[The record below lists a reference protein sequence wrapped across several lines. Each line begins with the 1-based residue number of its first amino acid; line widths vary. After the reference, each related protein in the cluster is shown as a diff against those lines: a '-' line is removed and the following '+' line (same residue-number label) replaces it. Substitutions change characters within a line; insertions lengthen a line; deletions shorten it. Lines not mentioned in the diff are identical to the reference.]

1 MKRFVVACP
10 RNSRTGGPEALH
22 QLVDALSGAQV
33 EAVLWDPYPDGGPI
47 EENHYFA
54 QYKVEWTQTAP
65 TAGDVLVVPEVMGEL
80 IPRFYR
86 NCQCVFWWL
95 SVDNFF
101 KSDKYPLETLIQ
113 LFPQVIHVAQS
124 RYAQDFLQSQGIE
137 EVLMLTDYIN
147 QEFIIKYQEHSSLSI
162 KPNRDFDVAVN
173 TAKGFDRASKV
184 MMACRD
190 LTFVLLEHM
199 SREEVISSLSRSRIY
214 LDLGEHPGTDRIPRE
229 AALLGCVIVT
239 NRRGSAGNQI
249 DLAIDGDL
257 FKHSDEEFGF
267 EVSVQQ
273 ALMKI
278 LSSLENAK
286 SKQENYVAWITEA
299 NYRFED
305 EIMALV
311 SKIQDS
317 NYLISDFEKNIANA
331 IDLAY
336 RDRDRI
342 FVERNELVV
351 ERDQL
356 TADRDRIFVERN
368 ELVVERDQL
377 TADRDRIFV
386 ERNELVVERDRLTVD
401 RDQLTAD
408 RDRLTSELSAIK
420 SSIMWKLAYPL
431 QVIRQ
436 FVKKTIGTTR

>member
-22 QLVDALSGAQV
+22 QLAAGLSSAQVDAY
-33 EAVLWDPYPDGGPI
+33 LWDPYYDGSPI
-47 EENHYFA
+47 EGNRYFG
-54 QYKVEWTQTAP
+54 QYKVQWTDTAP
-65 TAGDVLVVPEVMGEL
+65 TAEDVLVVPEVMGEL
-80 IPRFYR
+80 IPRFYGE
-86 NCQCVFWWL
+86 CQCVFWWL
-95 SVDNFF
+95 SIDNFF
-101 KSDKYPLETLIQ
+101 KSNKYPIETLIQ
-113 LFPQVIHVAQS
+113 IFPQVIHVAQS
-124 RYAQDFLQSQGIE
+124 RYAQDFLRSQGIE

-147 QEFIIKYQEHSSLSI
+147 QEFIAKHQEHSSLSI
-162 KPNRDFDVAVN
+162 KPKRDFDVAVN

-184 MMACRD
+184 MTACRD
-190 LTFVLLEHM
+190 LTFVLLENM

-229 AALLGCVIVT
+229 AALLGCVVVT

-249 DLAIDGDL
+249 DIAIDGDL

-286 SKQENYVAWITEA
+286 SKQENYVAWIIEA
-299 NYRFED
+299 NARFEK
-305 EIMALV
+305 EAMTLV

-317 NYLISDFEKNIANA
+317 NYLISDFEKDIANA

-336 RDRDRI
+336 RDRVRLSI
-342 FVERNELVV
+342 EHNVLSV

-356 TADRDRIFVERN
+356 TADRDRIFQERN

-377 TADRDRIFV
+377 IADRDRIFHEHNVLSV
-386 ERNELVVERDRLTVD
+386 E
-401 RDQLTAD
+401 RDQLTN
-408 RDRLTSELSAIK
+408 ELSAIK
-420 SSIMWKLAYPL
+420 TSILWKFTYPV
-431 QVIRQ
+431 QVIGQ
-436 FVKKTIGTTR
+436 LIKKISRIAR